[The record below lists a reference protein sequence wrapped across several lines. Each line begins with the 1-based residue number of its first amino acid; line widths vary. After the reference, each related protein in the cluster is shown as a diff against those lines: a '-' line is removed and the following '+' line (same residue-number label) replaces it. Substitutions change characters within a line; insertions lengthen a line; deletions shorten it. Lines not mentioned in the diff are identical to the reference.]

1 MADPIANPNG
11 PFGQAAQDKREW
23 DQMKARQQAVKERQ
37 ELQKPQVEQGEYT
50 TGTDYQGN

>member
-23 DQMKARQQAVKERQ
+23 DQMKSRQQA
-37 ELQKPQVEQGEYT
+37 LQDHKDANKPVVEQGSYT
-50 TGTDYQGN
+50 TGSDYQGN